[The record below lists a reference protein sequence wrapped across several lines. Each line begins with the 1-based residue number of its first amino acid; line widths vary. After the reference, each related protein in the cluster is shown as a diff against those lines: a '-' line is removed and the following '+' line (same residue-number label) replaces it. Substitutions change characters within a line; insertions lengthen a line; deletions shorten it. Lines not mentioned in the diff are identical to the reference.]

1 MQLFTSVRH
10 AGPTTVRCGAALE
23 TDWHWDRDRAQIQ
36 LQTGARR
43 LSVFPLVKV
52 RVTGADNSTQIRIG
66 LRAGGRGNKTLVWS
80 VQRDAEAFLH
90 ESSRTDTPKTDT
102 PC

>member
-66 LRAGGRGNKTLVWS
+66 LREGGETKANPGGLLCSETRKP
-80 VQRDAEAFLH
+80 F
-90 ESSRTDTPKTDT
+90 
-102 PC
+102 